1 MTLRITVEIVPHGEE
16 SEKYTIGVVDVH
28 NVIQHGLGF
37 CEYQVELTEEVV
49 TYAEGLYTGIET
61 TVLPDLVKHS
71 RQDGY
76 KVLVKKVF
84 ERLAEE

>member
-1 MTLRITVEIVPHGEE
+1 MTLRVTVEIVPYGEE

-37 CEYQVELTEEVV
+37 CEYQVELTEDVI
-49 TYAEGLYTGIET
+49 TFAGET
-61 TVLPDLVKHS
+61 KETKVLPDLVKHS

-76 KVLVKKVF
+76 KALVKKVF
-84 ERLAEE
+84 ERLVEE